1 MWGTYK
7 RIRLLKWAHILP
19 INPFFKCPW
28 MVVTRSS
35 RVVIMKINLE
45 PQSHP
50 CRLWCFQVCLHNVR
64 TSLEPKWE
72 KIQIWLRSVWTYVNK
87 QKKTKQKKTII
98 PSLFWQRSKD
108 EVKTSHRSAPS
119 GTLLCL
125 SRCYVFDNYYNP
137 AATPPAHQMW
147 SIISRPEVQMIFI
160 FRSVT
165 VSLFCPNPFLI
176 LSSWS
181 IIFEARDFGK
191 NIVIPVTLWEW
202 RYPYLCA
209 ACAFRNQTI
218 RPNWSA
224 VSAACHMSLSVNN
237 SLLCCLFQNLRVSV
251 TNPNIRVLDI

>member
-87 QKKTKQKKTII
+87 QKKTKQKNHHPKFILAAFKGWSKDISSICTLGD
-98 PSLFWQRSKD
+98 STLFVKMLSFWQ
-108 EVKTSHRSAPS
+108 
-119 GTLLCL
+119 LLQSC
-125 SRCYVFDNYYNP
+125 SYASC
-137 AATPPAHQMW
+137 TPDVINNKQTWGPDDIYLQ
-147 SIISRPEVQMIFI
+147 ISY
-160 FRSVT
+160 S
-165 VSLFCPNPFLI
+165 
-176 LSSWS
+176 
-181 IIFEARDFGK
+181 
-191 NIVIPVTLWEW
+191 
-202 RYPYLCA
+202 
-209 ACAFRNQTI
+209 
-218 RPNWSA
+218 
-224 VSAACHMSLSVNN
+224 
-237 SLLCCLFQNLRVSV
+237 
-251 TNPNIRVLDI
+251 